1 MSFDDDEIEQDDQDG
16 AAGDGG
22 GGGGAGGEEAY
33 DGTADEAGVDSA
45 FVVAGDKQPLSKG
58 TVAMFVILALAGAGT
73 YGMYVK
79 SGTQTATAAP
89 DPKAQA
95 VIKEFMTQRDK
106 NAQAMK
112 KMLTD
117 TDAVVRQFMNYRVEQ
132 IPLSGLVANPF
143 RTAPAN
149 PGEPSRADEEAA
161 KKKREEERVA
171 ILKAVNG
178 LQLQS
183 VMHSEN
189 RRSCMI
195 NNALYTEGQQ
205 VDAFLIEKIAPN
217 CVIVRNGQY
226 RFELRMQR

>member
-22 GGGGAGGEEAY
+22 GGGEEAY

-189 RRSCMI
+189 RKSCMI